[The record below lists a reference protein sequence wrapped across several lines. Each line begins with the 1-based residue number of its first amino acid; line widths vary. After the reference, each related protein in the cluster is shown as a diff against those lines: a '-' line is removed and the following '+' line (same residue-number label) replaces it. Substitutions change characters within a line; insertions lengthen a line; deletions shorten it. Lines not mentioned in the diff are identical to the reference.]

1 MKTINIIIE
10 RTTDGN
16 FGAYASN
23 VEGIYGA
30 GDNLKEVKQS
40 VLDAID
46 TIKEYFDEVPE
57 VLQGDYEIKYNFD
70 TESLLQYYK
79 GIFSNPAFEKITGI
93 NQKQIHHY
101 ATGMKK
107 PREAQRKKIQEGLH
121 ALGRELLAIEL

>member
-1 MKTINIIIE
+1 MKTINIVIE
-10 RTTDGN
+10 RASDGT
-16 FGAYASN
+16 FGAYATN
-23 VEGIYGA
+23 IEGIYGA
-30 GDNLKEVKQS
+30 GDNVKEVKQS

-57 VLQGDYEIKYNFD
+57 ILNGKYEVKYKFD

-79 GIFSNPAFEKITGI
+79 GILSNPAFEKITGI

-121 ALGRELLAIEL
+121 TLGRELLAIEL